1 MMNDF
6 PSLKIELSGHT
17 DNVGSASYNQKLS
30 ESRAKSVVDYLIGKG
45 IATTRLVYKGYGFS
59 QPVADNKTEEG
70 RQQNRRTEFKV
81 LEK

>member
-1 MMNDF
+1 
-6 PSLKIELSGHT
+6 
-17 DNVGSASYNQKLS
+17 
-30 ESRAKSVVDYLIGKG
+30 VDYLIGKG